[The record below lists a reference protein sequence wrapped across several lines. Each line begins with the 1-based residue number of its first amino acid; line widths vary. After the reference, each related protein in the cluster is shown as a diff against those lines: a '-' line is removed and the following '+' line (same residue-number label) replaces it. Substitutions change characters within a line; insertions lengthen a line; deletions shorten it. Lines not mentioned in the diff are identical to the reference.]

1 MSKIDLPY
9 LRIYSQII
17 TKTNIKLFF
26 ETEGCR
32 VLKEGSAPARGG
44 VLWVGTLSKISLSW

>member
-17 TKTNIKLFF
+17 TKTNIKLYF

-44 VLWVGTLSKISLSW
+44 VLWVGTLNEISLS